1 MIYNLVVC
9 IDNDDYG
16 IAFPAGSHIDVV
28 FLVRPTHYVPESVKM
43 RSSKCYAPMSSRN
56 SQMVKH
62 GFSLVRGDQPEDI
75 FPVLGGHQVEFGG
88 HPLD

>member
-28 FLVRPTHYVPESVKM
+28 FLVRPTHYVPESVVPCFDGIFF
-43 RSSKCYAPMSSRN
+43 RVSVLQRRVGEN
-56 SQMVKH
+56 EIVK
-62 GFSLVRGDQPEDI
+62 LR
-75 FPVLGGHQVEFGG
+75 VLRTNVK
-88 HPLD
+88 P